1 MTAKFLYFRQDL
13 PRFEFIPGM
22 ICHLFLYPARFA
34 KMLSYFRHD
43 WLFEFTR
50 QACQNLRLPGMIC
63 QFKFIPA

>member
-1 MTAKFLYFRQDL
+1 MTAKFLYFWQDL

-34 KMLSYFRHD
+34 KILSYFRHD
-43 WLFEFTR
+43 WLFEFTQ